1 MELSE
6 AGDIKLAVTQ
16 LYETEHGKI
25 LIEYLEDKV
34 GHHVP
39 AYDPT
44 NSTTI
49 LLAAGREELMKVIRS
64 LNELTAEQI
73 VQLEGQ

>member
-16 LYETEHGKI
+16 LYETGHGQALVK
-25 LIEYLEDKV
+25 YLEKKV
-34 GHHVP
+34 GFFTP
-39 AYDPT
+39 AYNPEIE
-44 NSTTI
+44 STI
-49 LLAAGREELMKVIRS
+49 VLAAGREELMKVIRS